1 MIVDNFE
8 LIGRLLDGL
17 AKEDLVF
24 DLIILQRKK
33 DVQEH
38 KSSKIIYR
46 KLIRSKESLL
56 DKEFIIKTLCEHYK
70 ARAYINLSGKSRED
84 VTKKLCTKSL
94 EDVLYTHNY
103 SPERILGSAIGDTN
117 GNKDYKLWVV
127 DIDFDMRPDAD
138 SVNKTLI
145 ENVRTKINSCR
156 PEGNKI
162 YASIPTRHGVHLI
175 TFPFDLQEFNKA
187 GLGAEIKKDN
197 PTLLY
202 YPKSLNANEY

>member
-1 MIVDNFE
+1 MIVDNFK
-8 LIGRLLDGL
+8 LIENLLDGL

-38 KSSKIIYR
+38 KSSNIIYR

-117 GNKDYKLWVV
+117 GNKNYKLWVV

>member
-1 MIVDNFE
+1 MIVDNFK
-8 LIGRLLDGL
+8 LIGNLLDGL

-38 KSSKIIYR
+38 KSSNIIYR

-56 DKEFIIKTLCEHYK
+56 DKEFVIKTLCEHYK
-70 ARAYINLSGKSRED
+70 ARAYINLSGKSKEEI
-84 VTKKLCTKSL
+84 TKKLSVKAL

-127 DIDFDMRPDAD
+127 DIDFDTRPDAD

-145 ENVRTKINSCR
+145 ENIRTKINSCR

-162 YASIPTRHGVHLI
+162 YASVPTRHGMHLI
-175 TFPFDLQEFNKA
+175 TFPFDLQKFNKA
-187 GLGAEIKKDN
+187 GLDVEVKKDN

>member
-1 MIVDNFE
+1 MIVDNFK
-8 LIGRLLDGL
+8 LIENLLDGL

-38 KSSKIIYR
+38 KSSNIIYR

>member
-1 MIVDNFE
+1 MIVDNFK
-8 LIGRLLDGL
+8 LIENLLDGL

-38 KSSKIIYR
+38 KSSNIIYR

-162 YASIPTRHGVHLI
+162 YASIPTRHGIHLI
-175 TFPFDLQEFNKA
+175 TFPFDLHEFNKA
-187 GLGAEIKKDN
+187 GLGAEVKKDN

>member
-33 DVQEH
+33 DVQKH
-38 KSSKIIYR
+38 KSSNIIYR

-70 ARAYINLSGKSRED
+70 ARAYINLSGKSKEEI
-84 VTKKLCTKSL
+84 TKKLSVKAL
-94 EDVLYTHNY
+94 DDVLYTHNY

-117 GNKDYKLWVV
+117 SNKDYKLWVV
-127 DIDFDMRPDAD
+127 DVDFIQKPDAHSANLMLREKVGD
-138 SVNKTLI
+138 TI
-145 ENVRTKINSCR
+145 DSCR

-162 YASIPTRHGVHLI
+162 YATIPTRHGIHFI

-187 GLGAEIKKDN
+187 GLDVEVKKDN

-202 YPKSLNANEY
+202 YPESLDTNEY

>member
-1 MIVDNFE
+1 MIVDNFI
-8 LIGRLLDGL
+8 LIGNLLDGL

-38 KSSKIIYR
+38 KSSNIIYR

-56 DKEFIIKTLCEHYK
+56 DKEFVIKTLCEHYK
-70 ARAYINLSGKSRED
+70 ARAYINLSGKSKEEI
-84 VTKKLCTKSL
+84 TKKLSVKAL

-127 DIDFDMRPDAD
+127 DIDFDTRLNTD

-145 ENVRTKINSCR
+145 ENIRTKINFCR

-187 GLGAEIKKDN
+187 GLGVEVKKDN